1 MCAIVPYDTHAL
13 TLCITCVCLMYA
25 LCIGCVYPVAIMWVT
40 CAKPVDKKVHGGGQK
55 FAHVLS
61 VPADIQKRGK
71 IGLTTVSM
79 CVPVS
84 L

>member
-1 MCAIVPYDTHAL
+1 MDN
-13 TLCITCVCLMYA
+13 LCITYVPCGTL
-25 LCIGCVYPVAIMWVT
+25 GQPVDNSGP
-40 CAKPVDKKVHGGGQK
+40 CAKPVDNLGGGGARRRQGI
-55 FAHVLS
+55 VT